1 MVHKEDLF
9 RHFRS
14 DERPFAE
21 RVLDWMDQVERRS
34 RPVLT
39 PFLNPREQT
48 ITDTLVKRAPE
59 LGVAFDGGFFDAER
73 KRARIFPPWQ
83 EDGDNGLAFLELK
96 SVDRSSPLKHPD
108 VLGSLLGLGVKR
120 EVLGD
125 LLPRKSHCQ
134 VIIAG
139 EISDF
144 IRMQLNRV
152 GRIPVRLMEIKRE
165 EIRPPRQETEM
176 VTVSVASLRVDA
188 LAAEAFRL
196 SRSKTN
202 LLIKNGRCHIN
213 WKSAEN
219 PAETVCEG
227 DVISLRGQGRVRV
240 GEILGETRKGRRRIQ
255 LIRFL

>member
-1 MVHKEDLF
+1 MVRKEDLF

-14 DERPFAE
+14 DERPFVE
-21 RVLDWMDQVERRS
+21 RVLDWTEQVERRS

-48 ITDTLVKRAPE
+48 ITDMLVKRAPE
-59 LGVAFDGGFFDAER
+59 LGVTFDGGFFDAER
-73 KRARIFPPWQ
+73 KRARIFPPWK
-83 EDGDNGLAFLELK
+83 EEGDNGLSYLELE

-120 EVLGD
+120 EVIGD
-125 LLPRKSHCQ
+125 LLPRETHCQ

-139 EISDF
+139 EILDY

-152 GRIPVRLMEIKRE
+152 GRIPVRMTEIKRE
-165 EIRPPRQETEM
+165 EIRPPQQETEV

-188 LAAEAFRL
+188 LVAEAFRL
-196 SRSKTN
+196 SRAKATP
-202 LLIKNGRCHIN
+202 LIKNGRCHIN
-213 WKSAEN
+213 WKTTEN
-219 PAETVCEG
+219 PAEPVREG
-227 DVISLRGQGRVRV
+227 DMISLRGQGRVRV
-240 GEILGETRKGRRRIQ
+240 GEILGETKKGRHRIQ